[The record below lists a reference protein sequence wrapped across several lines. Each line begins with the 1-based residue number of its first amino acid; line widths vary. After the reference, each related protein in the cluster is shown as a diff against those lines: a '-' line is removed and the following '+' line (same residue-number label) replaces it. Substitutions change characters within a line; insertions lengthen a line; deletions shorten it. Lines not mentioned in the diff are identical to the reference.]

1 MLFFFYYLLLTCSEY
16 LVYYKWTCLLYS
28 HFPSKFV
35 LTLVGGGQ
43 KQDSKTRIIPPH
55 HWFFC
60 IFGSSLVAAW
70 TIGCQTDLI
79 CFTCKQNGLSHC
91 WFLWQLSCLEQ
102 GANETWVIGPGSEWV
117 GNLCSGPWPQTLTP
131 PLPAVLHMYA
141 MAHYGDRAGGVDKTR
156 QIYHLCQKR
165 QLLLIGQ

>member
-1 MLFFFYYLLLTCSEY
+1 MHWITGILQMDLPIIFSLPFQIRPYFGGWRAKAGQQDPYNCPSP
-16 LVYYKWTCLLYS
+16 LVLLY
-28 HFPSKFV
+28 FWQF
-35 LTLVGGGQ
+35 
-43 KQDSKTRIIPPH
+43 
-55 HWFFC
+55 
-60 IFGSSLVAAW
+60 SSGCL

-102 GANETWVIGPGSEWV
+102 GANETWVIGLGSEWV
-117 GNLCSGPWPQTLTP
+117 GKLCSGPWPQTLTP

-156 QIYHLCQKR
+156 QIYHLCQER